1 MAEPDRERMPATR
14 YSIVTR
20 LVLIAAI
27 WVYAAFT
34 WPRMLLAAGVFT
46 AALLPGLI
54 WRIVILR
61 RAARPKRE
69 AP

>member
-1 MAEPDRERMPATR
+1 VAEQDPAHMPVTR

-34 WPRMLLAAGVFT
+34 WPRMVLAAGIFT

-54 WRIVILR
+54 WRVVILR
-61 RAARPKRE
+61 RAAGQKHDPS
-69 AP
+69 